1 MTLSAHSISET
12 KIFGLPNFA
21 LNSARSVSVTPRA
34 REQAPH
40 AYIGIFLATSLARTS
55 ARGGQPTGT
64 TALATDFRINETA
77 SPRRNIWT
85 SWPASE
91 STSPCRKGNAAFV
104 GSSEPQALF
113 MRIFSLV
120 ELVVA
125 AGTTAAAAKNG
136 AAASV
141 LRNDRRII

>member
-1 MTLSAHSISET
+1 M
-12 KIFGLPNFA
+12 
-21 LNSARSVSVTPRA
+21 
-34 REQAPH
+34 
-40 AYIGIFLATSLARTS
+40 GIFLATSLARTS
-55 ARGGQPTGT
+55 PRGGQPTGT
-64 TALATDFRINETA
+64 TALTTDFRIKDTA

-113 MRIFSLV
+113 MRFSLV
-120 ELVVA
+120 EFVVA
-125 AGTTAAAAKNG
+125 AGTAAAAAKSG
-136 AAASV
+136 TAASF

>member
-12 KIFGLPNFA
+12 KILGLPNFA
-21 LNSARSVSVTPRA
+21 PNSARSVSVTPRA

-40 AYIGIFLATSLARTS
+40 AKIGIFLARTS
-55 ARGGQPTGT
+55 PRGGQPTGT
-64 TALATDFRINETA
+64 TALATDFRIKDTA

-91 STSPCRKGNAAFV
+91 RASPCRKGNAAFV
-104 GSSEPQALF
+104 GSSEPQELF

-120 ELVVA
+120 EFVVA
-125 AGTTAAAAKNG
+125 AGPAAAAATSG
-136 AAASV
+136 TAASF
-141 LRNDRRII
+141 RTNDRRTI

>member
-1 MTLSAHSISET
+1 M
-12 KIFGLPNFA
+12 G
-21 LNSARSVSVTPRA
+21 V
-34 REQAPH
+34 
-40 AYIGIFLATSLARTS
+40 FLATSLARTS

-64 TALATDFRINETA
+64 TALATDFRIKDTA

-113 MRIFSLV
+113 RRIFSLV
-120 ELVVA
+120 EFVVA
-125 AGTTAAAAKNG
+125 AGTAAAAAKSG
-136 AAASV
+136 TATSF
-141 LRNDRRII
+141 LRNDRRIISLRLLDLTRQTLSPDSG